1 MKHQEKVHLREDPLL
16 HFFEKALI
24 FFQKYKREIVWGAGV
39 IALVVLIAVV
49 LLYFQGSTVTSE
61 NKLLARGLEIKN
73 SSGLSVDEKI
83 GRLKNIRPKKGISS
97 VIGLY
102 MAQLYVEKG
111 DYPNALDALRGAPTS
126 RIRIVNDQKR
136 LLEAQILQF
145 EGKSKEAEDMLT
157 IMLSDSQT
165 EVARDFVLFQLAKL
179 QARSG
184 HKQEAVSTLQRMM
197 ADFPNSMFA
206 MEARNLLD
214 SLEES

>member
-24 FFQKYKREIVWGAGV
+24 FFQKYKREIVWGAGG

-49 LLYFQGSTVTSE
+49 LLYFQGNTVASE

-111 DYPNALDALRGAPTS
+111 DYPNALDALRGAPSS

>member
-24 FFQKYKREIVWGAGV
+24 FFQKYKREIVWGAGG

-49 LLYFQGSTVTSE
+49 LLYFQGSTVASE

-102 MAQLYVEKG
+102 VAQLYVEKG
-111 DYPNALDALRGAPTS
+111 DYPNALDALRGAPSS
-126 RIRIVNDQKR
+126 RIRIVDDQKR

-157 IMLSDSQT
+157 LMLSDSQT
-165 EVARDFVLFQLAKL
+165 EIARDFVLFQLAKL